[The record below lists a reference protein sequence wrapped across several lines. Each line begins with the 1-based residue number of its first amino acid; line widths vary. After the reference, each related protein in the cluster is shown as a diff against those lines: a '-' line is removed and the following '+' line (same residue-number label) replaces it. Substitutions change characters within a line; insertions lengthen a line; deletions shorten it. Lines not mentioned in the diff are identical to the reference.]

1 MKCVLIAVGLF
12 VFCLSAR
19 AQQNYDVSLIDKSL
33 LPYASAVVRDEQ
45 VSVDVKDIDNA
56 VYHIKRVVTV
66 LNKNGDDMARIVV
79 WHNKSHVIKSIKGI
93 VYDQFGKPEGKFSES
108 DFKDVYAGEDFSL
121 FEDSRVEYYLP
132 ANTDYPY
139 TVECEYEVKQKET
152 LNIPGWEPSSE
163 AGMAVEKSSYT
174 FTCKP
179 GFNIRY
185 KEINLPSGVITGTN
199 KESLKTYTWQI
210 NNLKAVKYEPYS
222 PNADKYLPMV
232 KIAPEKFSYDGI
244 EGQFTNWNDLGKWI
258 YDKLLVNRQ
267 DVSQATAEY
276 VLQLTKDISDPK
288 LKAKKIYEYMQGR
301 THYVSV
307 QIGIGGYQP
316 FSAAD
321 VDRLNYGDCKALVN
335 YTRALLK
342 TVGIESY
349 YCVVMADPGRKISL
363 IPDFASMDQAN
374 HIILCVPFK
383 NDTTWSDCTS
393 QTLPFGYLGDFTDD
407 RTVLACTP
415 EGGKL
420 MHTTRYNAQ
429 DNTRDRKAIF
439 IINTDGGL
447 SGNMTTTFK
456 GTEYDDRERVISE
469 SVVEQ
474 KKYLAHH
481 YADINNLT
489 IEKLEFKQDKS
500 MQPVTT
506 ENIQLKALEFASVD
520 GDKINFMP
528 NSTARWG
535 GAPKRVRNRTT
546 DVYINDG
553 YNYVDEIAY
562 TIPPGYKLDD
572 TALMVNIKKPF
583 GNFSASVSVN
593 GTQLVYKRRL
603 QVFDGTYPKDTYPD
617 VVDFFQAVVDAD
629 GYTAALV
636 KAN

>member
-1 MKCVLIAVGLF
+1 MKSVLVAFVLF
-12 VFCLSAR
+12 AFCLSVR

-45 VSVDVKDIDNA
+45 ISVEVKDLDNA

-108 DFKDVYAGEDFSL
+108 DFRDVYAGEDFSL

-132 ANTDYPY
+132 ANKDYPY
-139 TVECEYEVKQKET
+139 TIECEYEIKQKET
-152 LNIPGWEPSSE
+152 LNLPGWEPSSE

-174 FTCKP
+174 FACKP

-185 KEINLPSGVITGTN
+185 KEINLPAGVTISTSKGG
-199 KESLKTYTWQI
+199 LKTYTWQI
-210 NNLKAVKYEPYS
+210 TNQKAQKYEPYS
-222 PNADKYLPMV
+222 PNADKYLSMV
-232 KIAPEKFSYDGI
+232 KIAPEKFSYDGV

-258 YDKLLVNRQ
+258 YDKLLINRQ
-267 DVSQATAEY
+267 DISQATAEY
-276 VLQLTKDISDPK
+276 VLQLTKDITDPK

-301 THYVSV
+301 THYVSIQV
-307 QIGIGGYQP
+307 GIGGYQP
-316 FSAAD
+316 FLASD

-342 TVGIESY
+342 IVGIESY
-349 YCVVMADPGRKISL
+349 YCVVMGEHERKMSL
-363 IPDFASMDQAN
+363 MPDFASMDQAN
-374 HIILCVPFK
+374 HIILCIPFK

-393 QTLPFGYLGDFTDD
+393 ETIPFGYIGDFTDD

-420 MHTTRYNAQ
+420 LHTTRYTAE
-429 DNTRDRKAIF
+429 DNIRDCKASFSID
-439 IINTDGGL
+439 NDGEL
-447 SGNMTTTFK
+447 SGSMHTTFK
-456 GTEYDDRERVISE
+456 GTEYDDREGVISE
-469 SVVEQ
+469 SVAEQ
-474 KKYLAHH
+474 KKYLARR
-481 YADINNLT
+481 YADLNNLA

-506 ENIQLKALEFASVD
+506 ENIQLKAPEFASVNS
-520 GDKINFMP
+520 GKINFMP

-535 GAPKRVRNRTT
+535 EAPKRVRNRTT
-546 DVYINDG
+546 DVYINNG
-553 YNYVDEIAY
+553 YNYIDEITY

-583 GNFSASVSVN
+583 GNFSASVSLN

-617 VVDFFQAVVDAD
+617 VVDFFQEVVDAD
-629 GYTAALV
+629 AYTAALV